1 MLSRALCRARTPLTL
16 SPRYYMAVKFKGD
29 LKTLIRDLETRGYRV
44 RKAETVAGAAGR
56 TADVFLDNG
65 AVVQW
70 DAYSQRVWADGPI
83 TESQRTETYLRCLYE
98 GGVLGRIWVS
108 SLWNLNQSAG
118 FVRTKFLQ
126 VVRPSEKIAKLKS
139 PSSAGPSSAVL
150 APAVEILWS
159 RVRHFLK
166 FKTPFPAASQTGGTS
181 SLSQATPLPA
191 PRISP

>member
-1 MLSRALCRARTPLTL
+1 
-16 SPRYYMAVKFKGD
+16 MAVKFEGD

-139 PSSAGPSSAVL
+139 PSSPSPSSAVL
-150 APAVEILWS
+150 TPAVEILWS